1 MDGLTRS
8 AKSGNDWTEDDLRAY
23 NIQIQCEDVA
33 TFFGDS
39 NLPLPEV
46 DEEILTT
53 LEAKDMSSTP
63 NAKFIRLLDRAMIPA
78 PDGEESAIRDFA
90 SQLFDILGYMGGNI
104 ITRTRKRIPYLI
116 CGEWRVTMTDV
127 CLIDYDILLLV
138 QEDKRSLPDE
148 LRDPRPQLI
157 AEAIAAFDR
166 NNHLQRYAEE
176 QTIMPGI
183 VLVGTMPTFL
193 KIPVTSNLV
202 RHVQYGTYPP
212 EPTVVSIHVP
222 DLPRPRNRYKE
233 GMRPLDNREALLRY
247 YEAFKRIVGI
257 RQKD

>member
-8 AKSGNDWTEDDLRAY
+8 AKSGNDWTENDLRAY

-104 ITRTRKRIPYLI
+104 ITRTRKSIPYLI
-116 CGEWRVTMTDV
+116 CGEWRVTMTD
-127 CLIDYDILLLV
+127 
-138 QEDKRSLPDE
+138 EDKRYSHSEDLP
-148 LRDPRPQLI
+148 DPRPQLI
-157 AEAIAAFDR
+157 GEAIAAFHYD
-166 NNHLQRYAEE
+166 NNRRLGAGEPAVDSKV
-176 QTIMPGI
+176 MLGI
-183 VLVGTMPTFL
+183 VLVGTTPTFY
-193 KIPVTSNLV
+193 KIPITSNLV
-202 RHVQYGTYPP
+202 RHVRHGIYPS
-212 EPTVVSIHVP
+212 EPTVVSVLVP
-222 DLPRPRNRYKE
+222 DLPRPCPRHNE
-233 GMRPLDNREALLRY
+233 GMKPLDNRQTVFRY

-257 RQKD
+257 VGEVDR